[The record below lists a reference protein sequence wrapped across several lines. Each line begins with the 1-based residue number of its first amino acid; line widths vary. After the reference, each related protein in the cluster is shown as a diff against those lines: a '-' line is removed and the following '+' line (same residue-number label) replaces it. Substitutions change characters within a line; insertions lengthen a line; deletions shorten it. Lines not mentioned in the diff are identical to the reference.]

1 MYLFL
6 VYFTSVSVDL
16 VFPFDICFYFLFFV
30 EFNKITEN
38 TNNKRMKEN
47 HIFIKFVSL
56 SHWMDQMLGQSGN
69 GLGLKVV
76 GGQEIP
82 GSNMIGAY
90 IQKIHPSLTMMGE
103 IREGIP

>member
-1 MYLFL
+1 
-6 VYFTSVSVDL
+6 
-16 VFPFDICFYFLFFV
+16 
-30 EFNKITEN
+30 
-38 TNNKRMKEN
+38 
-47 HIFIKFVSL
+47 
-56 SHWMDQMLGQSGN
+56 MLGQSGN